1 MIENILDENENA
13 VEIGTP
19 DLGQLIERITIGL
32 DAPRLREEGVA
43 DLPDGCFRREGN
55 DDNKN
60 KGDDA
65 ADGEQTDDNMEN
77 GFRSHADGV

>member
-1 MIENILDENENA
+1 MEY
-13 VEIGTP
+13 
-19 DLGQLIERITIGL
+19 
-32 DAPRLREEGVA
+32 
-43 DLPDGCFRREGN
+43 RRMKMDNQNNKN

-65 ADGEQTDDNMEN
+65 ADGEQTDDHMEN